1 MMRLRLLTKKSVK
14 HMRGAAS
21 GVIGLLLLVVV
32 SAWADVT
39 ATRTPR
45 HLFDLTSA
53 AGSPLSLPTDV
64 AVGEDGR
71 IYVVDGGN
79 QRIAV
84 FDRRGGALF
93 VIGQRGAGRGE
104 FKDPVGIGTGPDG
117 QVYVADKGNRRIQ
130 VFAADGKFLRAFNV
144 ASGGRAVPP
153 IDVETDA
160 SGKTVYVTGNTN
172 HKLMVYSP
180 DGRLLRQWGGQGVN
194 PGEFRYPASV
204 TVGADGRVYVVD
216 VFNTRV
222 QVFDKNGRASA
233 IGEWGVLPGQLFRP
247 KGVATDKRGRVY
259 ISDSYLDVIQVFDDA
274 GQFLY
279 VLGSAGVPYRFEAAG
294 GIVIDADNRL
304 YVAEVL
310 KNKIS
315 VFELKE

>member
-1 MMRLRLLTKKSVK
+1 MTNHPVQIKKSAK
-14 HMRGAAS
+14 HVRRAMS

-32 SAWADVT
+32 PAWADAI
-39 ATRTPR
+39 ATRAPR
-45 HLFDLTSA
+45 HLFSLTSA
-53 AGSPLSLPTDV
+53 AGIALALPTDV
-64 AVGEDGR
+64 AVGQGGR

-84 FDRRGGALF
+84 FDRRGGSQF
-93 VIGQRGAGRGE
+93 VIGQRGSGRGE

-117 QVYVADKGNRRIQ
+117 QVYVADKGNQRIQ
-130 VFAADGKFLRAFNV
+130 IFAADGKFLRMFTV
-144 ASGGRAVPP
+144 GSGGRSVPP
-153 IDVETDA
+153 IDVATDA
-160 SGKTVYVTGNTN
+160 RGKTVYVTGNSN

-194 PGEFRYPASV
+194 RGEFRYPASV
-204 TVGADGRVYVVD
+204 TVGLDGRVYVVD

-222 QVFDKNGRASA
+222 QVFDKNGSASA

-294 GIVIDADNRL
+294 GIAIDADNRL
-304 YVAEVL
+304 YVAEIL
-310 KNKIS
+310 KNQVS
-315 VFELKE
+315 VYELKE

>member
-1 MMRLRLLTKKSVK
+1 MMHLPVPRKKSAK
-14 HMRGAAS
+14 HVHRAARGA
-21 GVIGLLLLVVV
+21 IGLLWLVIMP
-32 SAWADVT
+32 AWADGI
-39 ATRTPR
+39 ATRAAR

-53 AGSPLSLPTDV
+53 AGITLALPTDV
-64 AVGEDGR
+64 AVGLDGR
-71 IYVVDGGN
+71 VYVVDGGN

-84 FDRRGGALF
+84 FDRRGGYLF

-104 FKDPVGIGTGPDG
+104 FKDPVGIGTSPDG
-117 QVYVADKGNRRIQ
+117 QVYVADKGNQRIQ

-144 ASGGRAVPP
+144 ASNGRPVPP
-153 IDVETDA
+153 IDVATDA

-172 HKLMVYSP
+172 HKLMVYSA

-194 PGEFRYPASV
+194 RGEFRYPAGV

-222 QVFDKNGRASA
+222 QVFDKNGSTSA

-247 KGVATDKRGRVY
+247 KGVATDTRGRVY
-259 ISDSYLDVIQVFDDA
+259 ISDSYLDVIQVFDGA
-274 GQFLY
+274 GKFLY

-294 GIVIDADNRL
+294 GIAIDADNRL

-310 KNKIS
+310 KNRVS
-315 VFELKE
+315 VYELKE